1 VYSFSAPVT
10 FGKTRVWKDSIRML
24 QGEMSTISR
33 VVIHP
38 KYRSIGLGAKIIA
51 ETLCQA
57 GTPCVEAVVVM
68 AKYNPFFEKAGM
80 QRIAESKP
88 SVHVSRALKELEGL
102 GFDNALMSS
111 PSFNQQKIE
120 QTSTEPVIDILTE
133 LSLHDGSIRRRLA
146 STKSIYPK
154 HEEFTAKI
162 EKLEVAELA
171 VVLKRL
177 SFCAQT
183 KVYLFWKN
191 QTAT

>member
-1 VYSFSAPVT
+1 MT

-88 SVHVSRALKELEGL
+88 SVHVSRVLKELEGL